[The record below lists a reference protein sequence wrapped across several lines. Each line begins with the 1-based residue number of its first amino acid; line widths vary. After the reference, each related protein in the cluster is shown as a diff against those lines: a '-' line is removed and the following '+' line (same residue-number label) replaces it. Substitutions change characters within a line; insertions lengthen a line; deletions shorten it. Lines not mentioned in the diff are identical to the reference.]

1 MKIYYMLITLVG
13 AVHLLSHLIL
23 TPILLGRDNYYP
35 LSQMKKLLN
44 REVYFLTKFK
54 QTTSDGSDFELR
66 CLDSRIHTPNY
77 YSIPWL

>member
-1 MKIYYMLITLVG
+1 MEIYYMLITLVG

-23 TPILLGRDNYYP
+23 IPILWGKNNYYP
-35 LSQMKKLLN
+35 LSQMKWLLH

-54 QTTSDGSDFELR
+54 QTRDGSDFELS
-66 CLDSRIHTPNY
+66 CLDSRTHTPNY